1 MEVLP
6 RESVDDSDPGVA
18 TQRPSMPPSSIS
30 APVGRLPRLLPHD
43 TSQYTETSLPTFALP
58 NSKTSLS
65 ELKHLIEHQQ
75 TQEERR
81 SHSRVRLHRWLVSA
95 ALSSRLMHCGELA
108 YRTLMENFR
117 NDDRKSF
124 ATLYNALH
132 DVRSSCDATRRYAL
146 LEPELEN
153 GKTKLAKADTTPSFS
168 TFMNEIP
175 TKIRSELLAFLSE
188 IRNNPD
194 FLAARVASL
203 SPSELLALTSFR
215 PPLEPESVMANN
227 KTGATKKSISP
238 QAPSRV
244 ERLLSFQRHDPL
256 SALIYTIFANSAG
269 PDSSE
274 DLRRTDAWATTC
286 ARLIVEA
293 KVGTNGL
300 VMSVLGAWAGMRDW
314 PAKNNIELFLMQAL
328 QDGQFLIDRADQH
341 GPLNEKMLTIAMEEF
356 MAPTL
361 KRLFSI
367 IDDDPSAGGMPEG
380 VWEISTA
387 IMKKLGKSKQKRQAA
402 EKVIIFRWFF
412 SAFLPNAIVYPEV
425 GLYLGHD
432 LFSSITDNA

>member
-1 MEVLP
+1 MEMTP
-6 RESVDDSDPGVA
+6 RESMDDGDGDPGAA
-18 TQRPSMPPSSIS
+18 TTRPSMPPSSIS

-65 ELKHLIEHQQ
+65 ELKHLVEHQQ

-95 ALSSRLMHCGELA
+95 ALSARLTHCGELA

-153 GKTKLAKADTTPSFS
+153 GKTKLAKADMTPSFS

-175 TKIRSELLAFLSE
+175 TKIRNELLAFLSE

-203 SPSELLALTSFR
+203 SHQELLALTSFR

-227 KTGATKKSISP
+227 KAGSITKKSLSP
-238 QAPSRV
+238 PVPSPV

-256 SALIYTIFANSAG
+256 SALIYTIFANSGG

-286 ARLIVEA
+286 ARLIAEA
-293 KVGTNGL
+293 KVGTPQL

-314 PAKNNIELFLMQAL
+314 PAKSNIELFLMQAL
-328 QDGQFLIDRADQH
+328 QDGQFLLDRADKN
-341 GPLNEKMLTIAMEEF
+341 GPLTEKELNYAMEEYF
-356 MAPTL
+356 ELTV

-367 IDDDPSAGGMPEG
+367 IDDDPSAGGLPEG
-380 VWEISTA
+380 VWEISIA

-402 EKVIIFRWFF
+402 EQVIIFRWFF
-412 SAFLPNAIVYPEV
+412 SAFLPNAIVHPEV
-425 GLYLGHD
+425 LTLA
-432 LFSSITDNA
+432 LFV